1 MTSRKPT
8 LALEPP
14 QSGQRKKGVANRQRM
29 LEAAVELF
37 ADRPF
42 DDVRVGEIAERAGV
56 AHGLM
61 FHHFGPK
68 RGVYLE
74 AVHEISRRLFE
85 LSLPDPNLPPYDQI
99 RQLL

>member
-1 MTSRKPT
+1 MASRKPT

-14 QSGQRKKGVANRQRM
+14 QSGQRKNGLATRQRM

-42 DDVRVGEIAERAGV
+42 DDVQVGKIAERAGV

-61 FHHFGPK
+61 FHHFGTK
-68 RGVYLE
+68 RGL
-74 AVHEISRRLFE
+74 SR
-85 LSLPDPNLPPYDQI
+85 SAA
-99 RQLL
+99 